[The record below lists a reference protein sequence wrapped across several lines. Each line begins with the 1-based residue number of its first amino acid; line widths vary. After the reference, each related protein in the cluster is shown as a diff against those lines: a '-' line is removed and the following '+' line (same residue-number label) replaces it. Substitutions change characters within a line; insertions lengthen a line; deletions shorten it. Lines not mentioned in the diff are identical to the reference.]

1 MHFANDII
9 LLSLG
14 ATTATYA
21 FSQNDLPLAIAHRF
35 VLHVIDE
42 KSPTT
47 MDFSKTTTR
56 TLTHDATAS
65 PKDSCTICYDGSDPY
80 HPNRKLLHIDDVR
93 GSILDASGKE
103 AKPLTCAQYGSAF
116 LSQLFPEDSSC
127 RAFQVRI
134 AAKEFLH
141 VLPTADLETYY
152 EESSD
157 NLSLKHI
164 YTCLLLHREVWLT
177 SAGVPALQHFARCV
191 TLAWHPPSL
200 PV

>member
-35 VLHVIDE
+35 VLHDIDE
-42 KSPTT
+42 KSPAT
-47 MDFSKTTTR
+47 MDSR

-93 GSILDASGKE
+93 DSILDASAKE

-116 LSQLFPEDSSC
+116 LSQLFPEDLSC

-141 VLPTADLETYY
+141 VLPTADLVTYC
-152 EESSD
+152 EDSFD
-157 NLSLKHI
+157 NIFFKHI
-164 YTCLLLHREVWLT
+164 HTCLLFHREVRLT
-177 SAGVPALQHFARCV
+177 YAGVPALQHFARCV